1 MPAIE
6 ISRLRTK
13 VALLTGLL
21 DKPEKLLQELLR
33 FYSAYSD
40 LTFQSSSLS
49 VKAGTL
55 FAFRTPVLL
64 NREVEIAFSKFAARA
79 PDQLCDF
86 IDLLMKCPELE
97 PRQLAATLLGAL
109 PPDCFDRVIP
119 RLASWA
125 NETADPE
132 DLTWLFNR
140 GTANLRR
147 EKPEIWLSMLQQWL
161 EAVDEKSRVIAVYG
175 LSSMITDSS
184 LTSLPLI
191 FKHLQPLLI
200 EENAKIS
207 PYLET
212 IVERLIQKS
221 ETETIYFLKQ
231 TLSQTSNQ
239 MLIRMVR
246 RSLPLFSVEGQESLK
261 AFLRTR

>member
-21 DKPEKLLQELLR
+21 DNPEKLLQELLQ

-64 NREVEIAFSKFAARA
+64 NREIEIAFSKFAATT
-79 PDQLCDF
+79 PDQLCGF
-86 IDLLMKCPELE
+86 IDLLMKCQELE

-109 PPDCFDRVIP
+109 PAAYFDRVIP
-119 RLASWA
+119 RLTSWA
-125 NETADPE
+125 NELTDPE
-132 DLTWLFNR
+132 DLTWLFTR
-140 GTANLRR
+140 ATANLRR
-147 EKPEIWLSMLQQWL
+147 EKPELWLSMLQQWL

-191 FKHLQPLLI
+191 FNHLQPLLI

-239 MLIRMVR
+239 MLLRMVR
-246 RSLPLFSVEGQESLK
+246 RSLPLFSIEGQDSLK
-261 AFLRTR
+261 TFLRTR

>member
-13 VALLTGLL
+13 VKLLTGLIE
-21 DKPEKLLQELLR
+21 DPKQLLQELLQ

-55 FAFRTPVLL
+55 FAFRTPVLI
-64 NREVEIAFSKFAARA
+64 NREIEIAFSNFAATS
-79 PDQLCDF
+79 PDRLCEF

-109 PPDCFDRVIP
+109 PAAYFDRVIP
-119 RLASWA
+119 RLTSWA
-125 NETADPE
+125 NEVTDPQ
-132 DLTWLFNR
+132 DLAWLITR
-140 GTANLRR
+140 ATSTLRR

-161 EAVDEKSRVIAVYG
+161 EAADEKSRSIAVYG
-175 LSSMITDSS
+175 LTSMINDSS
-184 LTSLPLI
+184 LNSLPLI
-191 FKHLQPLLI
+191 YKHLQPLLL
-200 EENAKIS
+200 EDNARIS

-212 IVERLIQKS
+212 IIERLIQKS

-231 TLSQTSNQ
+231 TIAISPGPT
-239 MLIRMVR
+239 LIRLVR
-246 RSLPLFSVEGQESLK
+246 RSFPLFSTEGQESLK
-261 AFLRTR
+261 TFLRAR

>member
-6 ISRLRTK
+6 ISHLRTK

-21 DKPEKLLQELLR
+21 DNPEKLLQELLQ

-40 LTFQSSSLS
+40 LTFQSNSLS

-55 FAFRTPVLL
+55 FAFRTPALL
-64 NREVEIAFSKFAARA
+64 NREIEIAFSKFAATTH
-79 PDQLCDF
+79 DQLWEF
-86 IDLLMKCPELE
+86 IDLLIKCPELE

-109 PPDCFDRVIP
+109 PAEYFDRVIP
-119 RLASWA
+119 RLTSWA
-125 NETADPE
+125 NEIADPE

-140 GTANLRR
+140 GPANLRR
-147 EKPEIWLSMLQQWL
+147 EKPEIWFSMLQQWL
-161 EAVDEKSRVIAVYG
+161 EAADEKSRVIAVYG

-191 FKHLQPLLI
+191 FKHLQPLLL
-200 EENAKIS
+200 EETTKIS

-212 IVERLIQKS
+212 IIERLIEKS

-231 TLSQTSNQ
+231 TLSHSPGQT
-239 MLIRMVR
+239 LIRMVR
-246 RSLPLFSVEGQESLK
+246 RSLPLFSIEGQESLK

>member
-13 VALLTGLL
+13 VKLLTGLL
-21 DKPEKLLQELLR
+21 DDPEKLLQELLQ

-40 LTFQSSSLS
+40 LTFQTSSLS

-55 FAFRTPVLL
+55 FVFRTPTLL
-64 NREVEIAFSKFAARA
+64 NREIEIEFSKFALTQ
-79 PDQLCDF
+79 PDQLCEF

-97 PRQLAATLLGAL
+97 PRQLATTLLGTL
-109 PPDCFDRVIP
+109 PAEHFDRVIP
-119 RLASWA
+119 RLTSWA
-125 NETADPE
+125 NEITDPE
-132 DLTWLFNR
+132 DLTWLFTR

-147 EKPEIWLSMLQQWL
+147 EKPDIWLSMLQQWL
-161 EAVDEKSRVIAVYG
+161 DSADEKSRSIAVYG
-175 LSSMITDSS
+175 LTSMITDSS

-191 FKHLQPLLI
+191 YKHLQPLLL
-200 EENAKIS
+200 EENTKIS

-212 IVERLIQKS
+212 IIERLIEKS

-231 TLSQTSNQ
+231 TITQLPGET
-239 MLIRMVR
+239 LIRMVR
-246 RSLPLFSVEGQESLK
+246 RSLPLFSTEGQESLK
-261 AFLRTR
+261 AFLRMR

>member
-13 VALLTGLL
+13 VNLLTGLIEEP
-21 DKPEKLLQELLR
+21 KRLLQELLQ

-55 FAFRTPVLL
+55 FAYRTPTLL
-64 NREVEIAFSKFAARA
+64 NREIEIAFSKFALTQ
-79 PDQLCDF
+79 PDHLCEF
-86 IDLLMKCPELE
+86 VDLLMKCPELE

-109 PPDCFDRVIP
+109 PCEFFDRVIP
-119 RLASWA
+119 RLTSWT
-125 NETADPE
+125 NEITDPE
-132 DLTWLFNR
+132 DLTWLFTR
-140 GTANLRR
+140 ATATLRR

-161 EAVDEKSRVIAVYG
+161 EAADEKSRSIAVYG

-191 FKHLQPLLI
+191 YKHLQPLLL
-200 EENAKIS
+200 EENNKIS

-212 IVERLIQKS
+212 IIERLIEKS

-231 TLSQTSNQ
+231 TITISPSQT
-239 MLIRMVR
+239 LIRMVR
-246 RSLPLFSVEGQESLK
+246 RSLPLFSVAGQESLK
-261 AFLRTR
+261 AFLRVR